1 MMADLHQRAWRSLG
15 VLAFALGL
23 LLFGPAGTFRYAQ
36 GWGYLVVFTG
46 CSTLIT
52 LGLLKHDPA
61 LLARRLRG
69 GPRAELR
76 RVQKWIMVIMSLGFA
91 ALLVVPAFEF
101 RLGCATVPWAGV
113 LAGDALVALGF
124 YFTWLVYREN
134 SFTAAIIDVAEDQK
148 VVSTGPYSLVRHP
161 MYASALLYLGGT
173 PLALGAYQGLAVM
186 GIIVPC
192 LIWRLLDEEQF
203 LACQLSG
210 YAEYLSR
217 VRYRLIPW
225 VW

>member
-1 MMADLHQRAWRSLG
+1 MANLHQRAWLSLG
-15 VLAFALGL
+15 VLAFGLGL
-23 LLFGPAGTFRYAQ
+23 LLFGPAGTFQYAQ

-52 LGLLKHDPA
+52 LGLLKDDPA

-69 GPRAELR
+69 GPRAETR

-91 ALLVVPAFEF
+91 ALLVVPAFAF
-101 RLGCATVPWAGV
+101 RLGGATVPLAGV

-134 SFTAAIIDVAEDQK
+134 SFTAAIIDVAADQK
-148 VVSTGPYSLVRHP
+148 VVSTGPYALVRHP
-161 MYASALLYLGGT
+161 MYASALFYLAGT

-186 GIIVPC
+186 GGIVPS
-192 LIWRLLDEEQF
+192 LIWRLLDEERF
-203 LACQLSG
+203 LARNLPG
-210 YAEYLSR
+210 YAAYLRR
-217 VRYRLIPW
+217 VRYRLIPLIW
-225 VW
+225 